1 MLIRY
6 SVLVS
11 LGTLSCILAQ
21 EQNSTPQE
29 TQPERPKLDYFTQ
42 PQFRPLRPFV
52 AQDGLAPQ
60 ETPVAKPKP
69 NFKLSLF
76 GSLRR
81 IMPQNRLMRPTLK
94 VVPNGLNLQS
104 QNPPPCSIPLL
115 QAPIPKDI
123 HFTIRQFRPH
133 ADQLGPMPNVKAP
146 APACEAKK

>member
-42 PQFRPLRPFV
+42 PQFRQLRPF
-52 AQDGLAPQ
+52 APPAGLAPQ
-60 ETPVAKPKP
+60 EAPLSKPKP
-69 NFKLSLF
+69 DFKFPLF

-81 IMPQNRLMRPTLK
+81 SVTQNRIMRPTVK
-94 VVPNGLNLQS
+94 VVPNGQNLLAE
-104 QNPPPCSIPLL
+104 NPAPCSIPLL
-115 QAPIPKDI
+115 QAPISS
-123 HFTIRQFRPH
+123 
-133 ADQLGPMPNVKAP
+133 NVVIFSGGTRHTTG
-146 APACEAKK
+146 